1 MSSAAA
7 ARSAARLASAN
18 ASATKP
24 ALDDGVVPCHT
35 LLGDVCAKP
44 PRRLS
49 ESVRGGGLLES
60 ALAGDV
66 ELNLNGTY
74 QSGGYRSPQQ
84 EDAGLAEALV

>member
-1 MSSAAA
+1 M
-7 ARSAARLASAN
+7 
-18 ASATKP
+18 
-24 ALDDGVVPCHT
+24 
-35 LLGDVCAKP
+35 
-44 PRRLS
+44 
-49 ESVRGGGLLES
+49 RGGGLLES